1 MLSIV
6 MDYMSENDEVAVVRQ
21 STGAGRIELNTVIE
35 GQELLKFQTA
45 VRDVALPAA
54 LGQYIVDL
62 VASSRPTEHHGPD
75 FIRHYVAWGAGL
87 RASQN
92 IALAAKS
99 FAAQDGRATACLA
112 DVRRAIVPVM
122 RHRIGLAFRAA
133 VDRVSVEDVIQR
145 LVKATPEPK
154 MNH

>member
-6 MDYMSENDEVAVVRQ
+6 MNYMPENDEVAVVRQ
-21 STGAGRIELNTVIE
+21 STGAGRIELKTVMH
-35 GQELLKFQTA
+35 GQDLLKFQTA
-45 VRDVALPAA
+45 VREVALPAA
-54 LGQYIVDL
+54 LGKYIVDL
-62 VASSRPTEHHGPD
+62 VASSRPTEKNCPD
-75 FIRHYVAWGAGL
+75 FIRDYVAWGAGL

-99 FAAQDGRATACLA
+99 FAAQDGRGTARLA

-154 MNH
+154 V